1 MSVAENEDVNSV
13 KEYLKNKIARLR
25 EDDQGQ
31 ENEDAIK
38 EVEKALEEL
47 GE

>member
-1 MSVAENEDVNSV
+1 MSVAENEDVDSV

-25 EDDQGQ
+25 EDDQSK
-31 ENEDAIK
+31 ENEDTIK
-38 EVEKALEEL
+38 EAEKALEEL

>member
-1 MSVAENEDVNSV
+1 MSVAENEDVDSV

-25 EDDQGQ
+25 EDGQ
-31 ENEDAIK
+31 SKENEDAIK
-38 EVEKALEEL
+38 EAEKALEEL